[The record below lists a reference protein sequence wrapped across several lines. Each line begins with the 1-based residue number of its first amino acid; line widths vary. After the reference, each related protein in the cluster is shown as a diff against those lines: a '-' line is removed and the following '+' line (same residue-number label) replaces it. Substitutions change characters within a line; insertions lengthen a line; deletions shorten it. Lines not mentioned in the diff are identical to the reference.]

1 MTFNIGSQQ
10 AGQINNVQGDQHIAG
25 GQHAVF
31 GTDAVARQAARDLRR
46 ALAEATIDRRNA
58 AGARRELDEI
68 DAGLGAARPDRH
80 RVAGALERLTRL
92 LSSAGALVTA
102 GAALVEP
109 LRALAGWLGG
119 LGAPVLQL
127 LG

>member
-31 GTDAVARQAARDLRR
+31 GTDAVARQAVRDLRR
-46 ALAEATIDRRNA
+46 ALAETTLDRRDGVA
-58 AGARRELDEI
+58 ARRELDEI

-80 RVAGALERLTRL
+80 RAAGALERLTWL
-92 LSSAGALVTA
+92 LSSAGALATA

-109 LRALAGWLGG
+109 LRA
-119 LGAPVLQL
+119 
-127 LG
+127 